1 MAKVDEGPV
10 AATVYVVDDDDG
22 MRRALS
28 LLLNTVGYKT
38 AAFASPKE
46 FLEKFKADTAGCLV
60 LDIRMPGMSG
70 LELQQHLNRM
80 GSMLPVI
87 FITGHG
93 DVPMAVQAMKEGA
106 FEFVQKPFRDQDLL
120 DRINHA
126 LQQDKE
132 SRNTMARRADVLHRL
147 ESLTPREKQVME
159 LVVDGAANKV
169 IAIDLGLSERTVEI
183 HRAKVMEKMGAR
195 SVAHLGQAANEPLGG
210 KLSCPQGHTWN
221 HVFNEQRRAPILA
234 QPSPSGL
241 PP

>member
-1 MAKVDEGPV
+1 
-10 AATVYVVDDDDG
+10 
-22 MRRALS
+22 
-28 LLLNTVGYKT
+28 
-38 AAFASPKE
+38 
-46 FLEKFKADTAGCLV
+46 
-60 LDIRMPGMSG
+60 MPGMSG

-126 LQQDKE
+126 LELDQKN
-132 SRNTMARRADVLHRL
+132 RGTLAHRADVLQHF
-147 ESLTPREKQVME
+147 ESLTAREKQVMAM
-159 LVVDGAANKV
+159 VVDGAANKV

-195 SVAHLGQAANEPLGG
+195 SVAHLV
-210 KLSCPQGHTWN
+210 KLHMSLSN
-221 HVFNEQRRAPILA
+221 DD
-234 QPSPSGL
+234 
-241 PP
+241 

>member
-1 MAKVDEGPV
+1 MAKGDETLYAG
-10 AATVYVVDDDDG
+10 TVHVVDDDDG
-22 MRRALS
+22 MRRALT
-28 LLLNTVGYKT
+28 LLLSTVGYKT
-38 AAFASPKE
+38 ATFAGPKE
-46 FLEKFKADTAGCLV
+46 FLGSFKPDTAGCLV

-126 LQQDKE
+126 LEQDKANR
-132 SRNTMARRADVLHRL
+132 STLALRADVSHRF
-147 ESLTPREKQVME
+147 ESLTPREKQVMQ

-195 SVAHLGQAANEPLGG
+195 SVAHLVRLQMS
-210 KLSCPQGHTWN
+210 LSDG
-221 HVFNEQRRAPILA
+221 
-234 QPSPSGL
+234 S
-241 PP
+241 

>member
-1 MAKVDEGPV
+1 MTMAKADNAVN

-22 MRRALS
+22 MRRALN

-46 FLEKFKADTAGCLV
+46 FLDKFKSDAAGCLV

-70 LELQQHLNRM
+70 LELQQHLNRL

-126 LQQDKE
+126 LELDKE
-132 SRNTMARRADVLHRL
+132 NRSTSALRSDVLHRF
-147 ESLTPREKQVME
+147 EALTPREKQVMQ
-159 LVVDGAANKV
+159 LVGDGLANKV

-195 SVAHLGQAANEPLGG
+195 SVAHLV
-210 KLSCPQGHTWN
+210 KLQMS
-221 HVFNEQRRAPILA
+221 I
-234 QPSPSGL
+234 SGDH
-241 PP
+241 

>member
-1 MAKVDEGPV
+1 MAKAEDAVS
-10 AATVYVVDDDDG
+10 AATVFVVDDDDG

-28 LLLNTVGYKT
+28 LLLNTVGYRT

-46 FLEKFKADTAGCLV
+46 FLDKFKVDTAGCLV

-106 FEFVQKPFRDQDLL
+106 AEFVQKPFRDQDLL

-132 SRNTMARRADVLHRL
+132 NRTTLARRADVFHRID
-147 ESLTPREKQVME
+147 SLTPREKQVMA

-195 SVAHLGQAANEPLGG
+195 SVAHLV
-210 KLSCPQGHTWN
+210 KLQMSLSS
-221 HVFNEQRRAPILA
+221 EA
-234 QPSPSGL
+234 
-241 PP
+241 